1 MNQHSYHINTLF
13 SAFFQKRYDNGE
25 DSSGEES
32 EKEVCTAGLDLT
44 ELLLEVSSRRF
55 YLSASKVP

>member
-32 EKEVCTAGLDLT
+32 EKRYVQLD
-44 ELLLEVSSRRF
+44 
-55 YLSASKVP
+55 